1 MDQTWGAWERKTAGA
16 VGPEDRAITGQ
27 TQCLAQSNIL
37 P

>member
-1 MDQTWGAWERKTAGA
+1 MDQTWEGWRRKTAGT
-16 VGPEDRAITGQ
+16 VGPEDMAVTGQ